1 MAKANATIGF
11 INFIKSIINYNDINY
26 IYIYIYITQQR
37 DI

>member
-26 IYIYIYITQQR
+26 IYIYITQQR